1 MIIKNKRILWHVMV
15 YKFDSPV
22 EFIPKSH
29 PNWLFKGQVRRFDLQ
44 LLNYFYGNIF
54 LPFGTRR

>member
-1 MIIKNKRILWHVMV
+1 MV

-29 PNWLFKGQVRRFDLQ
+29 PNWLFKGQRFDLQ

-54 LPFGTRR
+54 CPSVFR